1 MAIGWK
7 VGVRRGCESRSQSL
21 TQGVWRTRRAKNAS
35 TPLRLP
41 RIFVPHAIVT
51 DLLGGVGDQELAADG
66 PGAKYGEDGKVEKV
80 RSHGIPEPF

>member
-1 MAIGWK
+1 MVIGWK

-21 TQGVWRTRRAKNAS
+21 TQGAWRTRRAKNAP

-41 RIFVPHAIVT
+41 RILVPNAIVA
-51 DLLGGVGDQELAADG
+51 DVIGGVGDQELAADA

-80 RSHGIPEPF
+80 VSQSPL